1 MSSRSNNGKPKSLR
15 LDPPW
20 LKHVRAATESEFRK
34 EKNKVNKIRM
44 HLFNSKELR
53 LNKNEKYYFDLIRK
67 VFVILCDN
75 YTQQHAINLVQ
86 ELGRDTIGQKYSLS
100 KAGELMSDAMQL
112 YGNAIKRNKQFDRM
126 MTIEK
131 LKVCYEKLM
140 EDEKWDKAADVMGII
155 GKYQQLD
162 KSDGSKISA
171 DDLNLP
177 ELLISSD
184 PKALFQ
190 AQNTEDAEIDE
201 EEE

>member
-1 MSSRSNNGKPKSLR
+1 
-15 LDPPW
+15 
-20 LKHVRAATESEFRK
+20 
-34 EKNKVNKIRM
+34 M

-53 LNKNEKYYFDLIRK
+53 LNKNEKYYFDLLRK

-112 YGNAIKRNKQFDRM
+112 YGNAIKRNKHFDRM

-177 ELLISSD
+177 ELLISAD
-184 PKALFQ
+184 PKVLIQ